1 MEGEDYDKDVIK
13 ADVGHREATK
23 MEAVR
28 GVGAW
33 KRQRGVKVAQGQSLP
48 GLLTRARDFLPPTCR
63 HTELVMVPA
72 KQKRKL
78 SILVTSYRMNEFSSI
93 N

>member
-28 GVGAW
+28 GGW
-33 KRQRGVKVAQGQSLP
+33 
-48 GLLTRARDFLPPTCR
+48 
-63 HTELVMVPA
+63 
-72 KQKRKL
+72 
-78 SILVTSYRMNEFSSI
+78 
-93 N
+93 